1 MRLTPHPALLHPTVT
16 ARPASSHRRALV
28 RRWLLLGALTAL
40 MLVTPVSAAHAETTH
55 VLALAASVDQVL
67 TNIRTWLMGI
77 LATLA
82 TVFVTLG
89 GLRYLMAA
97 GDPGEIEKAKTAFR
111 SAAIGYGLAA
121 LAPTVVTI
129 LQQIVGT

>member
-1 MRLTPHPALLHPTVT
+1 MRMTPHPCPLQSPTTHPTVT
-16 ARPASSHRRALV
+16 ARPTRTHRRWVLV
-28 RRWLLLGALTAL
+28 GALTVL
-40 MLVTPVSAAHAETTH
+40 MLVAPVSAAHAETTT
-55 VLALAASVDQVL
+55 VLVVAGSLIDVL

-89 GLRYLMAA
+89 GLRYVMAG

-129 LQQIVGT
+129 LQGIVGA